1 MGKETF
7 YITTPIYY
15 YSDTLHIGH
24 AYTSIAADAV
34 ARYKKLRGYDV
45 KFLTGADEHGQ
56 KIENVANLRG
66 MTTKEHLDEID
77 VWVKNLWKT
86 LKIEYNGFIRTT
98 DDYHKKTVQKI
109 FKTLYDKGD
118 IYKSVYEGLYCVPCE
133 SFYTESQLVDG
144 KCPDCGR
151 DVNPLKEESYFFK
164 LSKYTDRLIKHIEEN
179 PEFIQPVS
187 RRNEM
192 INNFLKPGL
201 TDLCVSRTSFKWG
214 IPVDFDEGHV
224 VYVWIDALSNYIT
237 ALGYLQ
243 ENDEEFK
250 KYWPADMHIVGKD
263 ILRFHTIIWP
273 ALLMAQDLPLPK
285 QVFAHGF
292 FTIDGRKISKSF
304 GNVIDPSLLVERYGI
319 DAIRYFILRE
329 FTFGSDGDFRN
340 ESLIKRINAD
350 LANDLGNLLSR
361 TVGMIEKYFGG
372 EVTEIQK
379 ETAFDKEQIE
389 LINNTVKEVEEAF
402 DNLKFSN
409 ALISIWNL
417 ISNTNRYADKT
428 EPWVLVKDES
438 RRDELA
444 RVMYVMSETLRV
456 VSVLIAPVLVDSPL
470 KIQEQLN
477 IPKDLCTW
485 EKIQEFGAL
494 NKNIKV
500 NKGEIIFPRLDVEKE
515 LEETLKIIAESQGKS
530 LVNSIKQ
537 EPKEEKTV
545 ALIGIED
552 FTKLQIQVGEIIKA
566 EKVPKA
572 DKLLVTQVKF
582 GDEVKQILSG
592 IAMHYTPEDL
602 VGKKA
607 LYCTNLKPVKIRGL
621 ESNGMILCAK
631 DGENL
636 VICTVEPEKAHLIG
650 SGAYVG

>member
-1 MGKETF
+1 MDKKTY

-15 YSDTLHIGH
+15 SSDTLHIRH
-24 AYTSIAADAV
+24 AYTTIAADSM

-45 KFLTGADEHGQ
+45 KFLTGLDEHGQ
-56 KIENVANLRG
+56 KIETVANMRG
-66 MTTKEHLDEID
+66 VSTTEHLDEIAS
-77 VWVKNLWKT
+77 WVKNLWKT
-86 LKIEYNGFIRTT
+86 LKIDYNGFIRTT

-109 FKTLYDKGD
+109 FKNLYDKGE
-118 IYKSVYEGLYCVPCE
+118 IYKSEYEGLYCLPCE

-151 DVNPLKEESYFFK
+151 DVKPLKEESYFFR
-164 LSKYTDRLIKHIEEN
+164 LSNYTDRLLKHIEEN
-179 PEFIQPVS
+179 PDFIQPVS

-214 IPVDFDEGHV
+214 IPVEFDPDHV
-224 VYVWIDALSNYIT
+224 VYVWIDALSNYLT

-243 ENDEEFK
+243 EKDEEFK
-250 KYWPADMHIVGKD
+250 KYWPADMQVVGKD

-273 ALLMAQDLPLPK
+273 ALLMAQDLPLPT
-285 QVFAHGF
+285 QVYAHGF
-292 FTIDGRKISKSF
+292 FTIDSKKISKSF
-304 GNVIDPSLLVERYGI
+304 GNVIDPALLVDRYGL

-372 EVTEIQK
+372 EVPENQK
-379 ETAFDKEQIE
+379 ETAFDEEQIA
-389 LINNTVKEVEEAF
+389 LIKSTIIEVEEAY
-402 DNLKFSN
+402 DTMKFNN
-409 ALISIWNL
+409 ALVSIWNL

-456 VSVLIAPVLVDSPL
+456 VSVLISPVLVDSPT
-470 KIQEQLN
+470 KIREQLN
-477 IPKDLCTW
+477 LSEDICTW
-485 EKIQEFGAL
+485 ESIKNFGVL
-494 NKNIKV
+494 DKKIKV
-500 NKGEIIFPRLDVEKE
+500 SKGEIIFPRLDVEKE

-530 LVNSIKQ
+530 LVNTVKAT
-537 EPKEEKTV
+537 EEENTV
-545 ALIGIED
+545 ALIEITD
-552 FTKLQIQVGEIIKA
+552 FTKVQLQIGEIIKA

-582 GDEVKQILSG
+582 GTEVKQILSG
-592 IAMHYTPEDL
+592 IAMHYTPEEL

-607 LYCTNLKPVKIRGL
+607 LYCTNLKPAKIRGL
-621 ESNGMILCAK
+621 ESHGMILCAK
-631 DGENL
+631 DGDKL
-636 VICTVEPEKAHLIG
+636 AICTVEPEKAHLIG
-650 SGAYVG
+650 SGAIVG